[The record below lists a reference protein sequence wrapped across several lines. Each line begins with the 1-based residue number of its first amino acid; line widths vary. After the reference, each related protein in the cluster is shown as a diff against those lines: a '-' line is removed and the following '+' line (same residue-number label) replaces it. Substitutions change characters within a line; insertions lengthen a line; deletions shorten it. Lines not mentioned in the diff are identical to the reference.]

1 MCGINDGHKDMGK
14 LEVEP
19 FLTHIAIELKISP
32 TKIKPCLP
40 SFFAYLHVLEMDLSN
55 MSFQFAKTLI

>member
-1 MCGINDGHKDMGK
+1 MGK